1 MAVLEV
7 RLLGELGVEFDG
19 TAVALPNSRR
29 ACALLAWLALRPGP
43 HSRSRLA
50 ALLWPDVLDVSA
62 RASLRSALWAL
73 RAAFGPA
80 AGEYLRAGRDFA
92 ELAGDG
98 LRVDVREFGRLLAAG
113 CPAEA
118 VALHRG
124 DLLTQFDADW
134 VLDAR
139 DEHRDRLCAAYAALA
154 AAAES
159 AGDAAAALDW
169 AARRAAGR
177 PLDERAARELIRLL
191 MAGGDQAGAVAAY
204 HRLAARLSAELGIGP
219 AAETTRLVA
228 AALRGPSPEAAPP
241 GAASPATPWT
251 GAASP
256 ATPWPAGA
264 QAVAAGAAPEPLPG
278 NGTGRLVGR
287 DSELRALLRH
297 WHAARAGSGT
307 AVAIGGDGGMGKTRL
322 AREVLEAAAADGART
337 ATGMAGG
344 PGAAAPFALW
354 SELLDDLLAQTG
366 PLPDAGP
373 HGDGDWRMTLAAIR
387 TGAPAPATEPGLDRI
402 RFFEATVAL
411 LTWAARD
418 RPLALA
424 LEDLHAADRSSLELT
439 AYAGRRIARLPVLLV
454 LTRRR
459 LPPRPE
465 LDGVLGALRAR
476 GTLGA
481 EFELGPLPTAAL
493 DELVRSAADVPAPRR
508 ERIVRLA
515 AGSPLLAIETA
526 RSAAHD
532 VDPAA
537 GLAGAARQAVGRLGP
552 AARLFTE
559 LAAVAG
565 RDLDRAE
572 VASLPLLASPALA
585 AAEALGSGLLCSRAE
600 RTGFRHDLL
609 REAVYQ
615 DLPDPVRARLH
626 ETLAAWL
633 RERAPRGGA
642 ARPEAER
649 PEAGRPGPARNAAE
663 IARHFRLAGRDDL
676 AADQLARAA
685 RAARAVAAL
694 PEAAAYLADA
704 TSLSPAVGAGPDPEL
719 LVELAEVQAW
729 RGMLAESDEAFGQ
742 ALELI
747 APDDDDALVGAW
759 VRRGNWLRGGIC
771 HPRESLRSYR
781 AALDFLGRGGDS
793 DPLIRAEALA
803 GMAWAQAVA
812 GDPAEVEHLL
822 AEAEGQLRDA
832 EKLLRDARAGE
843 DAGLGEDVRA
853 GQTAGPRFSRLAHD
867 IEVPRAHALLR
878 AGRFTESYDLL
889 VAASAAAGRAGRPDL
904 AYSCLANAASAAACA
919 GDLSRAMDFADRCL
933 PLVAPNGLLR
943 LCVYTH
949 SARTTLLRLL
959 GRLGE
964 ARVACDAAAAAAE
977 RIGLPEL
984 EGLVHHDRGL
994 LAAAAGDH
1002 AAAAAELGHALDL
1015 GAPVS
1020 RPLARLLRAGSLAR
1034 SGHGDDAER
1043 ELRSVALEPVSPADW
1058 PDTLVARMSHV
1069 QGLVARSRGER
1080 DLAAR
1085 RLREAEAGWRRRLP
1099 SGQAGDGAAGEW
1111 YAAALIDLGRP
1122 PVAALVRPAAELAA
1136 VQADIKTLGGPDA

>member
-1 MAVLEV
+1 MSDSIAVSFARDRQSTVKALFAFPVAAAGGRGRYLSMAVLEV
-7 RLLGELGVEFDG
+7 RLLGELGIEFDG
-19 TAVALPNSRR
+19 TAIALPNSRR
-29 ACALLAWLALRPGP
+29 ARALLAWLALRPGP
-43 HSRSRLA
+43 HSRSSLA
-50 ALLWPDVLDVSA
+50 ALLWPDVLDASA

-80 AGEYLRAGRDFA
+80 GGYLRAGRDFA

-98 LRVDVREFGRLLAAG
+98 LRVDIREFGRLLAAG

-124 DLLTQFDADW
+124 DLLSQFDADW

-139 DEHRDRLCAAYAALA
+139 DEHEERLCAAYAALS
-154 AAAES
+154 AAAE
-159 AGDAAAALDW
+159 ADGDTAAARAW
-169 AARRAAGR
+169 AARRAAAR
-177 PLDERAARELIRLL
+177 PLDEHAARELIRLL
-191 MAGGDQAGAVAAY
+191 MAEGDQAGAVAAY
-204 HRLAARLSAELGIGP
+204 QRLAARLSAELGIGP

-228 AALRGPSPEAAPP
+228 AALGVPPAAVPAPEQAPEQAPAP
-241 GAASPATPWT
+241 G
-251 GAASP
+251 
-256 ATPWPAGA
+256 WPAD
-264 QAVAAGAAPEPLPG
+264 
-278 NGTGRLVGR
+278 RLVGR

-297 WHAARAGSGT
+297 WRAARRGSGT
-307 AVAIGGDGGMGKTRL
+307 AIAISGDGGMGKTRL
-322 AREVLEAAAADGART
+322 AREVLTAAAADGART

-366 PLPDAGP
+366 PLPDP
-373 HGDGDWRMTLAAIR
+373 PRGDGDWRMTLAAIR
-387 TGAPAPATEPGLDRI
+387 TGRPAPATEPGLDRI

-418 RPLALA
+418 RPLVLA
-424 LEDLHAADRSSLELT
+424 LEDLHAADRSSLELA

-465 LDGVLGALRAR
+465 LDAVLGALRAR

-481 EFELGPLPTAAL
+481 EFELGPLSAAAL
-493 DELVRSAADVPAPRR
+493 DELVRSAADVPAADR

-537 GLAGAARQAVGRLGP
+537 GLAGAARQAVDRLGP
-552 AARLFTE
+552 AARQFTE
-559 LAAVAG
+559 LAAVVG

-572 VASLPLLASPALA
+572 VASLPLLANPARA
-585 AAEALGSGLLCSRAE
+585 AAEALGSGLLCSRGE

-615 DLPDPVRARLH
+615 DLPDLVRARLH

-633 RERAPRGGA
+633 RARVPGA
-642 ARPEAER
+642 V
-649 PEAGRPGPARNAAE
+649 RNAAE

-676 AADQLARAA
+676 AADQLVRAA
-685 RAARAVAAL
+685 AAARAVAAL
-694 PEAAAYLADA
+694 PEAAAYLAEA
-704 TSLSPAVGAGPDPEL
+704 ASLSGSHAAGPDPEL
-719 LVELAEVQAW
+719 LIELAEVQAL
-729 RGMLAESDEAFGQ
+729 RGMLAESDEAFGR

-747 APDDDDALVGAW
+747 APDDDDALTAAW
-759 VRRGNWLRGGIC
+759 VRRGHWLRGGIC

-781 AALDFLGRGGDS
+781 AALDFLGRSDDGRDDGGG
-793 DPLIRAEALA
+793 DPLILAESLA

-812 GDPAEVEHLL
+812 GDPGEAERLL
-822 AEAEGQLRDA
+822 AEAERLLRDA
-832 EKLLRDARAGE
+832 EKLLREAG
-843 DAGLGEDVRA
+843 
-853 GQTAGPRFSRLAHD
+853 AGPSDAAVARIGLLSHD
-867 IEVPRAHALLR
+867 VGVARAHALLR
-878 AGRFTESYDLL
+878 AGRFTDSYAPL

-904 AYSCLANAASAAACA
+904 ACNCLANAASAAACA
-919 GDLSRAMDFADRCL
+919 GDLPRAMDFADRCL
-933 PLVAPNGLLR
+933 PLVVPNGLLR

-949 SARTTLLRLL
+949 SARTALLRLL

-977 RIGLPEL
+977 RIGLAEL

-1002 AAAAAELGHALDL
+1002 AAAAAELGLALDL

-1020 RPLARLLRAGSLAR
+1020 RPLARLLRAGELAR
-1034 SGHGDDAER
+1034 SGRGDEAER
-1043 ELRSVALEPVSPADW
+1043 ELRATALEPVSPADW

-1069 QGLVARSRGER
+1069 QGLVALSRGDK

-1085 RLREAEAGWRRRLP
+1085 RLRDAAAGWRRRLP
-1099 SGQAGDGAAGEW
+1099 AAGAGHAGDSAAGDR
-1111 YAAALIDLGRP
+1111 YVAALIDLGRP
-1122 PVAALVRPAAELAA
+1122 PIAGLVRPEAELAA
-1136 VQADIKTLGGPDA
+1136 LRADMDTLGGSDA